1 MIPEEVMAVSL
12 VDGISEVKFEV
23 NCATEVVSRVVS
35 LALKVGMKGVLMG
48 MVNIVVTSGPV
59 VYSRSHSK

>member
-1 MIPEEVMAVSL
+1 MAVSL

-35 LALKVGMKGVLMG
+35 LVLKVGMKGVLMG

-59 VYSRSHSK
+59 GTGPGPVE

>member
-1 MIPEEVMAVSL
+1 MAVSL

-59 VYSRSHSK
+59 GTGPGPVE

>member
-59 VYSRSHSK
+59 VYSMTHSK